1 MTARDVCRILF
12 RHRWRCLLLFIATV
26 TIAVVG
32 VLLMPRK
39 YLSEATLYMQPD
51 FRVDPTATTE
61 TQLVAFDP
69 EREGEMRSIVKL
81 LESRVL
87 FEKVV
92 DELGPD
98 VIFENDLKTAPIDIA
113 VGAVMSLIPEF
124 GPNSEQIERE
134 KAIRLLMKSVK
145 IDHTKKS
152 HVITVVY
159 KSRTAERAQKI
170 LTAYTSATL
179 QQHVDANRNPSSF
192 EFFVKQEE
200 LLKESLLEATKAV
213 RDAKNE
219 FGIVSIPSQRKVLE
233 DHFTNLDKELLE
245 TDTALAAA
253 LGNIKSLRTLLPFEM
268 HTPEAGSVLS
278 VYSVDTMR
286 NQLYGLELRYREL
299 LSRLRETHPQVVAT
313 KDQLDEGTL
322 VLNHQQLVNELA
334 KVAALKAKRL
344 ALQEDYETTKLKLN
358 DMNEQEVKI
367 AQVERRAEEAIENH
381 RLVVKKL
388 EQARID
394 KQLETGHISNLQLTQ
409 APTLMGKSLSRKG
422 SLIVSLA
429 LVAGFL
435 GAVGL
440 AYASE
445 LLDES
450 LGTVTDVEASLGLP
464 VLASLPRTRS
474 HRLSLG

>member
-1 MTARDVCRILF
+1 
-12 RHRWRCLLLFIATV
+12 
-26 TIAVVG
+26 
-32 VLLMPRK
+32 
-39 YLSEATLYMQPD
+39 
-51 FRVDPTATTE
+51 
-61 TQLVAFDP
+61 
-69 EREGEMRSIVKL
+69 
-81 LESRVL
+81 
-87 FEKVV
+87 
-92 DELGPD
+92 
-98 VIFENDLKTAPIDIA
+98 
-113 VGAVMSLIPEF
+113 
-124 GPNSEQIERE
+124 
-134 KAIRLLMKSVK
+134 
-145 IDHTKKS
+145 
-152 HVITVVY
+152 
-159 KSRTAERAQKI
+159 
-170 LTAYTSATL
+170 
-179 QQHVDANRNPSSF
+179 
-192 EFFVKQEE
+192 
-200 LLKESLLEATKAV
+200 
-213 RDAKNE
+213 
-219 FGIVSIPSQRKVLE
+219 
-233 DHFTNLDKELLE
+233 
-245 TDTALAAA
+245 
-253 LGNIKSLRTLLPFEM
+253 
-268 HTPEAGSVLS
+268 
-278 VYSVDTMR
+278 
-286 NQLYGLELRYREL
+286 
-299 LSRLRETHPQVVAT
+299 PQVVAT